1 MDFKVLLRCWCSLW
15 VGVLLSTNAYAYEMS
30 DPWGEWSKT
39 KEDLT
44 WPTTPVQYGS
54 FTSIENNLFYP
65 SEPSEGTRQPAIIL
79 IHACNGI
86 TKGSAPDLRFWIK
99 TLTEKGFYVLNLD
112 QLANGRGKTNCKRPR
127 DVHEARLAKD
137 IFDATEHLSKLPF
150 INKDRI
156 FTLGFSMGTMAGQLA
171 ASQSVYEKIAPGK
184 PRPRAISGLYGGCQF
199 KRKDTGWFK
208 YLLEDSTTPMMLL
221 MGDKDRETPYEDC
234 VPLIKEIQKKV
245 PLTQYHVY
253 EGATHCWDCKSMA
266 GFSKTAGNGNFV
278 RYEYDEAAT
287 KSSVERLLK
296 FYDSFK

>member
-1 MDFKVLLRCWCSLW
+1 MNAKLLIRHGFVLWAS
-15 VGVLLSTNAYAYEMS
+15 VFLSANAYAYEMS

-39 KEDLT
+39 KEDLN
-44 WPTTPVQYGS
+44 WPTTPVNYGS
-54 FTSIENNLFYP
+54 FAFIENNLFSP
-65 SEPSEGTRQPAIIL
+65 SKVTDGAAQPAIIL

-86 TKGSAPDLRFWIK
+86 TKGTAPDLRFWIK

-112 QLANGRGKTNCKRPR
+112 QLAKGRGQTNCRRPR

-221 MGDKDRETPYEDC
+221 MGAKDRETPYEDC
-234 VPLIKEIQKKV
+234 VPLIQEIQKKV
-245 PLTQYHVY
+245 PQTQYHVY
-253 EGATHCWDCKSMA
+253 ENATHCYDCQNMA

-278 RYEYDEAAT
+278 RYEYNEEAT
-287 KSSVERLLK
+287 KDSVRRLVD
-296 FYDSFK
+296 FYGSFK